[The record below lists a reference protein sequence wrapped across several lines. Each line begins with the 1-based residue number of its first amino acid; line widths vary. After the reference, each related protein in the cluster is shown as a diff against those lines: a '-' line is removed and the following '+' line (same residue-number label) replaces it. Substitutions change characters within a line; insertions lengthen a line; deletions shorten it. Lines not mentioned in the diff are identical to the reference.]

1 MNQKGL
7 RKKMSNE
14 LMEVHLLPTITENS
28 LKEVEYKKYP
38 IENISAL
45 GVATQPI
52 VAAMQ
57 SLGGQN
63 GTSGIY
69 RVNTKGLEMFESQGG
84 FIGALKT
91 SEGTVGGGQAV
102 MTKLNC
108 DPTMMF
114 LSMALMTVEKKLDDI
129 KDLQKEMLDFVKAK
143 EKANLRGNMNALID
157 ILNNYK
163 YNCDNEK
170 YKNNKHILV
179 QDIKRNAEQSIL
191 LYRDLIQTMLVKKEV
206 IHSDQEINLKIK
218 RADENFKEYQI
229 SLYLY
234 SFSSFLEVMLLENF
248 DKNYISSVKGKIE
261 EYLFNYKELYT
272 NCYNEIEGYTKKS
285 IQSIFTKGIA
295 GVSKGTG
302 KVVSKIPLVSKSNVD
317 EFFIESS
324 EKINKFNDK
333 RNDKSIKRLTTNS
346 MKGTNP
352 FIDSLNQ
359 INIIYNEPIEVLID
373 NKNIYLIEGGKI

>member
-1 MNQKGL
+1 MREYEL
-7 RKKMSNE
+7 RKKMSDE
-14 LMEVHLLPTITENS
+14 LMEVQLLPTITETS

-38 IENISAL
+38 IENLSAL
-45 GVATQPI
+45 GVAVQPL

-57 SLGGQN
+57 SLGGKT

-69 RVNTKGLEMFESQGG
+69 KVNTNGKEMFQIQGG
-84 FIGALKT
+84 YIGSLKA
-91 SEGTVGGGQAV
+91 SNGAVGGGQAV
-102 MTKLNC
+102 MTPLQC

-114 LSMALMTVEKKLDDI
+114 MAMALMTVEKKLDDI

-163 YNCDNEK
+163 FNCNNEK
-170 YKNNKHILV
+170 YKTNKHILV
-179 QDIKRNAEQSIL
+179 QDIKRRAEQEIL
-191 LYRDLIQTMLVKKEV
+191 LYRDLIQTMLSKKEL

-218 RADENFKEYQI
+218 KADENFKEYQI

-234 SFSSFLEVMLLENF
+234 SFSVFLEVMLLENF
-248 DKNYISSVKGKIE
+248 DKNYIASVREKIE
-261 EYLFNYKELYT
+261 EYILKYKELYT
-272 NCYNEIEGYTKKS
+272 ECYNEIEGYTKKS

-302 KVVSKIPLVSKSNVD
+302 KAVSKIPLVNKGNVD
-317 EFFIESS
+317 EFLIESS
-324 EKINKFNDK
+324 EKIKKFNDK
-333 RNDKSIKRLTTNS
+333 RNDKSVKRLTINS

-352 FIDSLNQ
+352 FIESLNQ
-359 INIIYNEPIEVLID
+359 ISKIYNEPIEILMD
-373 NKNIYLIEGGKI
+373 SKNLYIIEGI

>member
-1 MNQKGL
+1 
-7 RKKMSNE
+7 
-14 LMEVHLLPTITENS
+14 
-28 LKEVEYKKYP
+28 
-38 IENISAL
+38 
-45 GVATQPI
+45 
-52 VAAMQ
+52 
-57 SLGGQN
+57 
-63 GTSGIY
+63 
-69 RVNTKGLEMFESQGG
+69 
-84 FIGALKT
+84 
-91 SEGTVGGGQAV
+91 
-102 MTKLNC
+102 
-108 DPTMMF
+108 
-114 LSMALMTVEKKLDDI
+114 
-129 KDLQKEMLDFVKAK
+129 
-143 EKANLRGNMNALID
+143 
-157 ILNNYK
+157 
-163 YNCDNEK
+163 
-170 YKNNKHILV
+170 
-179 QDIKRNAEQSIL
+179 
-191 LYRDLIQTMLVKKEV
+191 MLVKKEV

-373 NKNIYLIEGGKI
+373 NKNIYLIEGGKIWKY